1 MKLSAFAKIAKKTH
15 TIIVL
20 TMIDKL
26 PTEEMILSNGIAMYR
41 CGAIPTVSG
50 HSQICALLD
59 ITQKQR
65 EKIIIK
71 EELYDN
77 LSSVTAGFDLSDGVV
92 AGEEDTQEVKIGITY
107 KGKQLT
113 ALKCGDGEMIF
124 FNNELLMPL
133 KEEIGSPYFQIRSRV
148 ADKEGKRFRY
158 LIAKDGFKTLAAFLP
173 VIALTDEF
181 MEDLK
186 NFADDCEMQK
196 GIEEN
201 RIATCREAK
210 SK

>member
-65 EKIIIK
+65 EKI
-71 EELYDN
+71 
-77 LSSVTAGFDLSDGVV
+77 SGH
-92 AGEEDTQEVKIGITY
+92 
-107 KGKQLT
+107 
-113 ALKCGDGEMIF
+113 
-124 FNNELLMPL
+124 
-133 KEEIGSPYFQIRSRV
+133 GSNSEPR
-148 ADKEGKRFRY
+148 
-158 LIAKDGFKTLAAFLP
+158 
-173 VIALTDEF
+173 
-181 MEDLK
+181 
-186 NFADDCEMQK
+186 
-196 GIEEN
+196 
-201 RIATCREAK
+201 
-210 SK
+210 